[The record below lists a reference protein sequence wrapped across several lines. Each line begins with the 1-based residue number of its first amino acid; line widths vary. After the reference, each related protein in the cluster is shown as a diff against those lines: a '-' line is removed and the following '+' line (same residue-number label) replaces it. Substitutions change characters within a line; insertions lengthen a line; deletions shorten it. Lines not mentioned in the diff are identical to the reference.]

1 MSFMWIS
8 LVETNV
14 WMRNRSA
21 PLSASPARSMS
32 PGTTRASA
40 AMTGPF
46 TVSAISRTASNSPS
60 LETGKPAS
68 MMSTFSRASCSAIST
83 FSARVRAMPGA
94 CSPSRSVVSKMRTSP
109 SGIGD
114 HLLVGVQ
121 PRHHRAEPRADLLD
135 LGPPG
140 LLAHLLEV
148 REAVLGLSD
157 PLLREL
163 AALDLVQDAAHLR
176 AGLLVDDARSARVVA
191 VLRGVGDGVPHP
203 AHPALVEEVDDELEL
218 VETLEVRD
226 LRLVAGRDERVEA
239 RGDQRRRSSAQ
250 DGLLAEEVG
259 LGLLLERGLDDARA
273 EHADA
278 VRVRERALERLA
290 GRVAL
295 HGDERRGADTLDV
308 GAADEVSG
316 PLRRDHRDVDALRR
330 LDLAEVDVEP
340 VREHQR
346 VARLEVRRDVLLVH
360 LRLRRVGEEH
370 HDDVG
375 LTDGVRGLEHTQSR
389 LLRLLPRGGT
399 LAEAHQHVV
408 PGVLEVQRVRVSLA
422 AVAEDRDR
430 LPLQCRTVRTRRGV
444 DPRHLSPPFVGSP
457 ARPGP
462 LAV

>member
-8 LVETNV
+8 LVETNA

-32 PGTTRASA
+32 PGTTRARA

-46 TVSAISRTASNSPS
+46 TGSAISRTASNSSPP
-60 LETGKPAS
+60 ETGKPAS

-121 PRHHRAEPRADLLD
+121 PRHHRAQPRADLLD
-135 LGPPG
+135 LGSPC

-163 AALDLVQDAAHLR
+163 PALDLVEDAAHLR
-176 AGLLVDDARSARVVA
+176 SGLLVHHARPARVVA
-191 VLRGVGDGVPHP
+191 VLRRVGDRVPHP
-203 AHPALVEEVDDELEL
+203 AHAALVEEVDDELEL
-218 VETLEVRD
+218 VEALEVRD
-226 LRLVAGRDERVEA
+226 LRLVAGGDERVEA
-239 RGDQRRRSSAQ
+239 RGDERRRPSAEHC
-250 DGLLAEEVG
+250 LLAEEVR
-259 LGLLLERGLDDARA
+259 LGLLLERRLDDAGA

-295 HGDERRGADTLDV
+295 HGDERRGADALYI
-308 GAADEVSG
+308 GAADEMSG
-316 PLRRDHRDVDALRR
+316 SLRRDHRDVDALRR
-330 LDLAEVDVEP
+330 LDLAEMDVEP

-346 VARLEVRRDVLLVH
+346 VARLQVRCDVLLVH
-360 LRLRRVGEEH
+360 L
-370 HDDVG
+370 
-375 LTDGVRGLEHTQSR
+375 
-389 LLRLLPRGGT
+389 
-399 LAEAHQHVV
+399 
-408 PGVLEVQRVRVSLA
+408 
-422 AVAEDRDR
+422 
-430 LPLQCRTVRTRRGV
+430 
-444 DPRHLSPPFVGSP
+444 
-457 ARPGP
+457 
-462 LAV
+462 